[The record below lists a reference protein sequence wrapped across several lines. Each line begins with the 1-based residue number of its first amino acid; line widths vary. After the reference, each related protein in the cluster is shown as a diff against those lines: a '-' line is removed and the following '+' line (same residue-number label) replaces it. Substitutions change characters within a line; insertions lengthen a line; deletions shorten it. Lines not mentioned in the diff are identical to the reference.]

1 MSGKRGDAG
10 TRHCLAVI
18 DGLILTEDAFR
29 QGSSAL
35 APGKRAIEI
44 CDLIRDGRCE
54 CEGFVGRCEPSTRGG
69 D

>member
-1 MSGKRGDAG
+1 MSGNRGDAG
-10 TRHCLAVI
+10 SRHCLAVI

-44 CDLIRDGRCE
+44 CDLIRMADANAKGL
-54 CEGFVGRCEPSTRGG
+54 
-69 D
+69 